1 MRKITVIIPVYNVE
15 KYVEQ
20 CLDSV
25 VNQSMFKELEII
37 CINDASTDKS
47 LEILNNYS
55 KKYENF
61 KIIDLKENK
70 GVSIARNIG
79 IENSTCEY
87 VAFLDSDDFIDREMY
102 QKMYEKILKEKS
114 DVVECNYSI
123 YKDNKK
129 EKIKKFYDK
138 ENYLKTEINDWKEY
152 LLISTHGG
160 TKLIKKDLII
170 KNNLKFPENLYY
182 EDNYFFFILK
192 LLSNKVSIIN
202 EIYYNYRR
210 ENENS
215 TTLKKDNYR
224 FFDRLETSKMLINK
238 AQRLNQKLYNNK
250 ITEEIEYRFFE
261 LYYKNTLV
269 HLVNP
274 KAFSKVDLSKYN
286 EIKREIKKIMP
297 NYKENKYYLE
307 WWQTLSLKLKIR
319 YILSENFPKLMFN
332 ILRVIY

>member
-1 MRKITVIIPVYNVE
+1 MKKITVVIPVYNVE
-15 KYVEQ
+15 KYLKQ

-25 VNQSMFKELEII
+25 VNQSIFKELEVI

-61 KIIDLKENK
+61 KIIDLKENR
-70 GVSIARNIG
+70 GVSGARNIG

-87 VAFLDSDDFIDREMY
+87 ITFLDSDDFIEGKMY
-102 QKMYEKILKEKS
+102 QKMYEKIIQEKS
-114 DVVECNYSI
+114 DIVECNYSI

-129 EKIKKFYDK
+129 QKIKKFYDK
-138 ENYLKTEINDWKEY
+138 ENYLKTEINNWKEY
-152 LLISTHGG
+152 LLVSTHGG
-160 TKLIKKDLII
+160 TKLIKKDVII
-170 KNNLKFPENLYY
+170 KNNLKFPKKLYY

-192 LLSNKVSIIN
+192 LLSDKVSVIN
-202 EIYYNYRR
+202 ETYYNYRR

-224 FFDRLETSKMLINK
+224 FYDRLETSKMLIND
-238 AQRLNQKLYNNK
+238 AQKLNKELYNDE

-261 LYYKNTLV
+261 LYYRNTLL
-269 HLVNP
+269 HLTNP

-286 EIKREIKKIMP
+286 EIREEIKKIIP
-297 NYKENKYYLE
+297 NYKKNRYYLK
-307 WWQTLSLKLKIR
+307 WWKNLSLKSKLR
-319 YILSENFPKLMFN
+319 YILSENFPKITFN
-332 ILRVIY
+332 ILKIIY